1 MTVKLIDKIPTL
13 GTGKPLLI
21 GIAGLK
27 YHGKDTTYLSYRKH
41 FEAPYFKQ
49 ELFAKGIKE
58 AFAAML
64 RRAGYSSEMIK
75 RLIYGDLKETF
86 PLPEFGGK
94 TSRVVQQ
101 LLGTEFGRD
110 LIDPRLWINLTFGK
124 WDKHLTAKPPLRW
137 VITDVRFHNERD
149 DIYARNGIVVRVNN
163 PRVPVANDLH
173 PSEAEVPHLKV
184 SAEITNDSTKKS
196 LGYDFAQIVSL
207 MHGYDAR
214 RRGS

>member
-1 MTVKLIDKIPTL
+1 MTVKIIQDIPLI

-21 GIAGLK
+21 GISGLK
-27 YHGKDTTYLSYRKH
+27 HHGKDTTYLAYKRH

-64 RRAGYSSEMIK
+64 RRAGYAPITIK
-75 RLIYGDLKETF
+75 RLIYGDLKETM
-86 PLPEFGGK
+86 PLPEFGNK

-110 LIDPRLWINLTFGK
+110 LIDRKLWVNLTFGK
-124 WDKHLTAKPPLRW
+124 WDRNLGASPSARW
-137 VITDVRFHNERD
+137 AITDVRFHNERD
-149 DIYARNGIVVRVNN
+149 EIYDRGGIVVRVFN
-163 PRVPVANDLH
+163 PRVAVANDPH
-173 PSEAEVPHLKV
+173 PSEAEIPHLRV
-184 SAEITNDSTKKS
+184 SAEIINDSTKTS
-196 LGYDFAQIVSL
+196 LGHDFAQIVAC
-207 MHGYDAR
+207 MYGHAPR

>member
-1 MTVKLIDKIPTL
+1 MAVNIIEDIPLI

-21 GIAGLK
+21 GISGLK
-27 YHGKDTTYLSYRKH
+27 HHGKDTTYLSYKRH

-64 RRAGYSSEMIK
+64 RRAGYAPDIIK
-75 RLIYGDLKETF
+75 RLIYGDLKETM
-86 PLPEFGGK
+86 PLPEFGNK

-110 LIDPRLWINLTFGK
+110 LIDRKLWVNLTFGR
-124 WDKHLTAKPPLRW
+124 WDKHLKSNPPMRW
-137 VITDVRFHNERD
+137 AITDVRFHNERD
-149 DIYARNGIVVRVNN
+149 EIYDRGGIVVRVFN
-163 PRVPVANDLH
+163 PRVPVANDPH
-173 PSEAEVPHLKV
+173 PSEAEIPNLRV
-184 SAEITNDSTKKS
+184 SAEIINDSTKTA
-196 LGYDFAQIVSL
+196 LGYDFAGIVGR
-207 MHGYDAR
+207 MYGYAPR